1 MIKTQNL
8 LWKKTK
14 KQWVRVRLKIRFK
27 QLGLVLGLGLF
38 SFILSLPPLNRHVLC
53 SRLYLGGKNMRKKC
67 QMNNLRETK
76 KFGSCITCLERS
88 LKWYNWDV
96 QGLSQLQHGY
106 LIKKIQESHSCKWEL
121 RLPVSIKY
129 SKKKRVQKNKK
140 GPNKL
145 LLYPHSNSLK
155 KNYQKLLRTSRTATC
170 LNWNWMRYGRTCPN
184 SYLSRAI

>member
-1 MIKTQNL
+1 M
-8 LWKKTK
+8 
-14 KQWVRVRLKIRFK
+14 
-27 QLGLVLGLGLF
+27 LGLGLF
-38 SFILSLPPLNRHVLC
+38 YFILSLPPLNRHVLC

-106 LIKKIQESHSCKWEL
+106 LIKKIQASHSCKWEL

-129 SKKKRVQKNKK
+129 SKKKECKRTRKVQTNFFCTRTVTAWRRVTKSCYARQERQ
-140 GPNKL
+140 
-145 LLYPHSNSLK
+145 HV
-155 KNYQKLLRTSRTATC
+155 
-170 LNWNWMRYGRTCPN
+170 
-184 SYLSRAI
+184 